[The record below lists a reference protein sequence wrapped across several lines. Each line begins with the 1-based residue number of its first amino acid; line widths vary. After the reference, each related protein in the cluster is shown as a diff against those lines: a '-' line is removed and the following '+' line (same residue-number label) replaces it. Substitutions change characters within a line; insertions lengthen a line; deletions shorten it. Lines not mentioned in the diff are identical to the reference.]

1 MIKNKNS
8 EKEAKDLK
16 DNYFKST
23 VCLNSFNS
31 GFFFEKHF
39 FLKQQTFVFLYTQL
53 TVSRETR

>member
-8 EKEAKDLK
+8 EKEAK